1 MNEGGSGGQPKPE
14 LGVFVNP
21 NTSETAPE
29 YTKEIPASQEFV
41 GNKPIGPPSD
51 APVAAPPATDPATPQ
66 PPVADQAAPG
76 SKPAIVN
83 TSALYAQDQDRI
95 EQQWINAVKIV
106 SSKTRSDPF
115 AQNIEMSKVKAD
127 YIHKRFNKTIK
138 TNDTGAP

>member
-1 MNEGGSGGQPKPE
+1 MNEGGSGWEPKPE
-14 LGVFVNP
+14 LGVLVNP

-41 GNKPIGPPSD
+41 GNKPINPPSG
-51 APVAAPPATDPATPQ
+51 APAVAPITTDPAISQ
-66 PPVADQAAPG
+66 PPVADQAASG
-76 SKPAIVN
+76 SKLAIVN

-95 EQQWINAVKIV
+95 ERQWIDAVKIV

-127 YIHKRFNKTIK
+127 YIHKRFNKKIK
-138 TNDTGAP
+138 TNNTGAP